1 MENLILIDA
10 SKVLDVTKIEPKH
23 KHQTIFEYFDRL
35 QPGESF
41 IIHNDHDPKPLYYQ
55 LLGERGNCF
64 SFDYLEDGPVHWH
77 IEIKLNSIDSS
88 TGAITV
94 GEIAARDFRKA
105 EVFKKFNID
114 YCCGGGRT
122 VKEASDEVG
131 VSEKEVQE
139 ALDAIGKSPD
149 IPVDNNKYESW
160 DIGFLAD
167 YIVNTHHRYVKETA
181 EVLNGLAQ
189 KVAEHHHQNHP
200 ELPELAIRI
209 NNMLQEMLNHMY
221 KEDQILFPAI
231 KKLVASNGESENNSF
246 QLGIAV
252 GAIQL
257 LKIDHDET
265 GDNLRTFRDLTN
277 DYKLPDDAC
286 NSYQYLFNKLIE
298 FENDMF
304 KHIHLENNILF
315 SKVEKM
321 KL

>member
-1 MENLILIDA
+1 
-10 SKVLDVTKIEPKH
+10 
-23 KHQTIFEYFDRL
+23 
-35 QPGESF
+35 
-41 IIHNDHDPKPLYYQ
+41 
-55 LLGERGNCF
+55 
-64 SFDYLEDGPVHWH
+64 
-77 IEIKLNSIDSS
+77 
-88 TGAITV
+88 
-94 GEIAARDFRKA
+94 
-105 EVFKKFNID
+105 
-114 YCCGGGRT
+114 
-122 VKEASDEVG
+122 
-131 VSEKEVQE
+131 
-139 ALDAIGKSPD
+139 
-149 IPVDNNKYESW
+149 
-160 DIGFLAD
+160 
-167 YIVNTHHRYVKETA
+167 VKETA